1 MCSGINL
8 YQKSNTYIMKY
19 GLTKIRNFSNL
30 HYDNASLFVKQ
41 NWMKMIIVVFVLFII
56 LKKDISL
63 NLNLQAAGS
72 HAPIQNNFQPN
83 HEKVNFLSEPKVI
96 GEPEAMKSNFKPK
109 NRKNQEASILPLP
122 YFEAEH
128 SLEEKKVKKKTPK
141 IRKDNRANTFANLA
155 FILNPT
161 YAKRKNID
169 REIVLEKQETV
180 YRYVKRYA
188 DVAVAEMEK
197 YGIPAS
203 ITLAQGLLESDAGES
218 RLARANNNHFG
229 IKCFSRNCRKGHCAN
244 FTDDSHKD
252 FFRKYSNVWESYR
265 AHSTFLQRKRYA
277 HLQKLG
283 TTNYVDWAHGLKA
296 AGYATDKKYA
306 YKLIQIIEALELN
319 KYDN

>member
-1 MCSGINL
+1 
-8 YQKSNTYIMKY
+8 MKY
-19 GLTKIRNFSNL
+19 GLTKIRNFSHLN
-30 HYDNASLFVKQ
+30 YDNASVFVKQ
-41 NWMKMIIVVFVLFII
+41 NWMKMILMLFVLFII

-63 NLNLQAAGS
+63 NFNLQAAGS
-72 HAPIQNNFQPN
+72 HAPMQNQSPPNF
-83 HEKVNFLSEPKVI
+83 EKVNFPTESKITSQPAAV
-96 GEPEAMKSNFKPK
+96 KSNYKPK
-109 NRKNQEASILPLP
+109 PKKTQEASILPLP
-122 YFEAEH
+122 YFEPEH
-128 SLEEKKVKKKTPK
+128 KLEQKKVKKKTPK

-161 YAKRKNID
+161 YAKRKNIAT
-169 REIVLEKQETV
+169 EIVMEKQETV

-188 DVAVAEMEK
+188 DVAVAEMKK

-218 RLARANNNHFG
+218 RLSRANNNHFG
-229 IKCFSRNCRKGHCAN
+229 IKCFSKNCRKGHCAN

-283 TTNYVDWAHGLKA
+283 TTNYVGWAHGLKE

-306 YKLIQIIEALELN
+306 HKLIKIIETLELD
-319 KYDN
+319 KYDNNNFE

>member
-1 MCSGINL
+1 
-8 YQKSNTYIMKY
+8 MKY
-19 GLTKIRNFSNL
+19 GLTEIRNFSNL
-30 HYDNASLFVKQ
+30 NYDNASIFVKQ
-41 NWMKMIIVVFVLFII
+41 NWMKIILILFVLFII

-72 HAPIQNNFQPN
+72 NVPADNQSPPDY
-83 HEKVNFLSEPKVI
+83 EKVNFPNEGENI
-96 GEPEAMKSNFKPK
+96 GQPEIVKSNYKPK
-109 NRKNQEASILPLP
+109 KRKNQEASILSLP
-122 YFEAEH
+122 YFESEH
-128 SLEEKKVKKKTPK
+128 PLQEKIVKKKSPK
-141 IRKDNRANTFANLA
+141 IGKDNRANTFANLA

-161 YAKRKNID
+161 YAKHKNIPN
-169 REIVLEKQETV
+169 EIVIEKQEAV

-203 ITLAQGLLESDAGES
+203 ITLAQGLLESDAGQS

-229 IKCFSRNCRKGHCAN
+229 IKCFSKNCRKGHCAN

-252 FFRKYSNVWESYR
+252 FFRKYNNVWESYR
-265 AHSTFLQRKRYA
+265 AHSTFLQRKRYI

-283 TTNYVDWAHGLKA
+283 TTNYVKWAHGLKA

-306 YKLIQIIEALELN
+306 DKLIQIIEALDLN
-319 KYDN
+319 KYDS

>member
-1 MCSGINL
+1 
-8 YQKSNTYIMKY
+8 MKY
-19 GLTKIRNFSNL
+19 GLTNIKNFNNL

-41 NWMKMIIVVFVLFII
+41 NWIKMILIIFVLFII

-72 HAPIQNNFQPN
+72 HAPMQRQPQPN
-83 HEKVNFLSEPKVI
+83 YEKVNYPSESKII
-96 GEPEAMKSNFKPK
+96 GKPAAVKSNFKPK
-109 NRKNQEASILPLP
+109 KKKNQETSILNLP
-122 YFEAEH
+122 YFEPEH
-128 SLEEKKVKKKTPK
+128 SLEGKKIKKKFPK
-141 IRKDNRANTFANLA
+141 IGKDNRANTFANLA

-161 YAKRKNID
+161 YTKRKNID
-169 REIVLEKQETV
+169 REIVLKKKENV
-180 YRYVKRYA
+180 YRYVKKYA

-229 IKCFSRNCRKGHCAN
+229 IKCFSKNCRKGHCAN

-252 FFRKYSNVWESYR
+252 FFRKYSNIWESYR

-277 HLQKLG
+277 HLQKIG
-283 TTNYVDWAHGLKA
+283 TTNYVGWAHGLKT

-306 YKLIQIIEALELN
+306 NKLIQIIETLN
-319 KYDN
+319 LDKYDS

>member
-1 MCSGINL
+1 
-8 YQKSNTYIMKY
+8 MKY
-19 GLTKIRNFSNL
+19 GLTKIRIFSNL
-30 HYDNASLFVKQ
+30 HYDNASLFVRQ
-41 NWMKMIIVVFVLFII
+41 NWMKMILIVFVLFII

-72 HAPIQNNFQPN
+72 HAPMQSQPQQNY
-83 HEKVNFLSEPKVI
+83 EKVNYPGEAKII
-96 GEPEAMKSNFKPK
+96 GEPAAVKSNYKPK
-109 NRKNQEASILPLP
+109 KKKNQEASILNLP
-122 YFEAEH
+122 YFEPAH
-128 SLEEKKVKKKTPK
+128 SLEGKKVKKKAPK
-141 IRKDNRANTFANLA
+141 IGKDNRANTFANLA

-169 REIVLEKQETV
+169 REIVIEKQENV

-218 RLARANNNHFG
+218 RLARANSNHFG
-229 IKCFSRNCRKGHCAN
+229 IKCFSKNCRKGHCAN

-277 HLQKLG
+277 HLKKLG
-283 TTNYVDWAHGLKA
+283 TTNYVGWAHGLKS

-306 YKLIQIIEALELN
+306 NKLIQIIETLELN
-319 KYDN
+319 NYDS

>member
-1 MCSGINL
+1 
-8 YQKSNTYIMKY
+8 MKY

-30 HYDNASLFVKQ
+30 HYDNASIFVKQ
-41 NWMKMIIVVFVLFII
+41 NWMKIILIVFVLFII

-72 HAPIQNNFQPN
+72 HAPMHSQPQPN
-83 HEKVNFLSEPKVI
+83 YEKVNYPSESKII
-96 GEPEAMKSNFKPK
+96 GQPEAVKSNYRPK
-109 NRKNQEASILPLP
+109 KKKNKIQEASILNLP
-122 YFEAEH
+122 YFEPEH
-128 SLEEKKVKKKTPK
+128 SLKEKKVKKKAPK
-141 IRKDNRANTFANLA
+141 IGKDNRANTFANLA

-161 YAKRKNID
+161 YAKRKNIAN
-169 REIVLEKQETV
+169 EIVIEKQETV

-188 DVAVAEMEK
+188 DVAVAEMKK

-218 RLARANNNHFG
+218 RLALVNNNHFG
-229 IKCFSRNCRKGHCAN
+229 IKCFSKNCRKGHCAN

-265 AHSTFLQRKRYA
+265 AHSSFLQRKRYA

-283 TTNYVDWAHGLKA
+283 TSNYVGWAHGLKA

-306 YKLIQIIEALELN
+306 NKLIQIIEALELN
-319 KYDN
+319 KYDS

>member
-1 MCSGINL
+1 
-8 YQKSNTYIMKY
+8 MKY
-19 GLTKIRNFSNL
+19 GLTNIRNFSNL
-30 HYDNASLFVKQ
+30 HYDNASLFVRQ
-41 NWMKMIIVVFVLFII
+41 NWMKMFLIVFVLFII

-72 HAPIQNNFQPN
+72 HAPMESQP
-83 HEKVNFLSEPKVI
+83 HPSYEKVNYPSEPKII
-96 GEPEAMKSNFKPK
+96 GEPEAVKSNYKSK
-109 NRKNQEASILPLP
+109 KKKNQEASILNLP
-122 YFEAEH
+122 YFEPKH
-128 SLEEKKVKKKTPK
+128 SLEEKKVKKKALKTG
-141 IRKDNRANTFANLA
+141 KDNRANTFANLA

-169 REIVLEKQETV
+169 REIVMKKQENV

-229 IKCFSRNCRKGHCAN
+229 IKCFSKNCRKGHCAN

-252 FFRKYSNVWESYR
+252 FFKKYSNVWESYR

-283 TTNYVDWAHGLKA
+283 TSNYVGWAHGLKA

-306 YKLIQIIEALELN
+306 NKLIQIIETLN
-319 KYDN
+319 LNEYDS

>member
-1 MCSGINL
+1 
-8 YQKSNTYIMKY
+8 MKY
-19 GLTKIRNFSNL
+19 GLTEIRNFSHL
-30 HYDNASLFVKQ
+30 HYDNASIFVRQ
-41 NWMKMIIVVFVLFII
+41 NWMKIILVVFVFFII

-72 HAPIQNNFQPN
+72 HAPMQNQPQPN
-83 HEKVNFLSEPKVI
+83 YEKVNFPTEPKVT
-96 GEPEAMKSNFKPK
+96 GQPEAIQSNYKSKPK
-109 NRKNQEASILPLP
+109 KMQEASILPLP
-122 YFEAEH
+122 YFEPEH
-128 SLEEKKVKKKTPK
+128 ALKEKKVNRKAPK
-141 IRKDNRANTFANLA
+141 IGKDNRANTFANLA

-161 YAKRKNID
+161 YAKRKNIAP
-169 REIVLEKQETV
+169 EIVTKKQETV
-180 YRYVKRYA
+180 YRYLKRYA
-188 DVAVAEMEK
+188 DVAVAEMGK

-218 RLARANNNHFG
+218 RLARTNHNHFG
-229 IKCFSRNCRKGHCAN
+229 IKCFSKNCRKGHCAN

-283 TTNYVDWAHGLKA
+283 ATNYVGWAHGLKE

-306 YKLIQIIEALELN
+306 NKLIKIIETLN
-319 KYDN
+319 LDKYDSGN

>member
-1 MCSGINL
+1 
-8 YQKSNTYIMKY
+8 MKY
-19 GLTKIRNFSNL
+19 GLTNIRNFSNL
-30 HYDNASLFVKQ
+30 HYDQASHFIKQ
-41 NWMKMIIVVFVLFII
+41 NWMKMIIIIFVLFII

-72 HAPIQNNFQPN
+72 HAPMHSSPSPN
-83 HEKVNFLSEPKVI
+83 TEKVTFPSEPKII
-96 GEPEAMKSNFKPK
+96 GEPAAVKSNYKPQQK
-109 NRKNQEASILPLP
+109 NTQEASLLNLP
-122 YFEAEH
+122 YFEPEH
-128 SLEEKKVKKKTPK
+128 SMEEKEVKKKAPK
-141 IRKDNRANTFANLA
+141 IGKDNRANTFANLA

-169 REIVLEKQETV
+169 PEIVIEKQETV

-188 DVAVAEMEK
+188 DVAVAEMKK

-218 RLARANNNHFG
+218 RLAHSNNNHFG
-229 IKCFSRNCRKGHCAN
+229 IKCFSKNCRKGHCAN

-277 HLQKLG
+277 HLHKLG
-283 TTNYVDWAHGLKA
+283 TTNYVGWAHGLKA

-306 YKLIQIIEALELN
+306 NKLIQIIEDLN
-319 KYDN
+319 LDKYDS